1 MRPARYNE
9 IVRKQVDAMKEE
21 QSFKPG
27 DVVEIIGGP
36 LAKATGKVKDVNSD
50 KRMLLV
56 IVEIFGRDT
65 SVELKFREVKKVA
78 S

>member
-1 MRPARYNE
+1 VAFAR
-9 IVRKQVDAMKEE
+9 RWAMKEE

-27 DVVEIIGGP
+27 ETVEIVNGP
-36 LAKATGKVKDVNSD
+36 LKKLTGKVRDVNDD
-50 KRMLLV
+50 KRTFVV

-65 SVELKFREVKKVA
+65 PVELKFREAKKIA